1 VNFKRLEKYVA
12 KDEKPLL
19 KALIKMKAQNK
30 EFELEQIYSFNKSMF
45 EREELLEILYE
56 QD

>member
-1 VNFKRLEKYVA
+1 MNFKRLEKYVA